1 MAITPQQV
9 LQATV
14 SRPVSFYE
22 FEHFID
28 DQLIMAIGMPSLVL
42 TLTHSPD
49 TNMPITPEVAEML
62 ERMYRSAGW
71 NVSQRGTGV
80 SHIFHFKWKP

>member
-49 TNMPITPEVAEML
+49 TNMGAEML